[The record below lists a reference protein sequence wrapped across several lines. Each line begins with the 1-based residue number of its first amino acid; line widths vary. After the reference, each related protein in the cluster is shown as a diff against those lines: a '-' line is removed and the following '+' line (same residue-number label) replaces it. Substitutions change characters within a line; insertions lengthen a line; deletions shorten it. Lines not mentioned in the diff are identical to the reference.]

1 MRVSENRVYGIRI
14 YIYPLEN
21 LLVDPENDQFIVVSL
36 VFQPRQLPGSKLIYQ
51 RVIYNGHVNG
61 DGTKKRPLE
70 SGDPFFSES
79 PTSLYRILVLAKR
92 RVAGTFIIPAT
103 LRLARTRI
111 RFSVGCV

>member
-1 MRVSENRVYGIRI
+1 MAMSMGMVLKNVRWNRGIR
-14 YIYPLEN
+14 
-21 LLVDPENDQFIVVSL
+21 
-36 VFQPRQLPGSKLIYQ
+36 
-51 RVIYNGHVNG
+51 
-61 DGTKKRPLE
+61 
-70 SGDPFFSES
+70 FFPES